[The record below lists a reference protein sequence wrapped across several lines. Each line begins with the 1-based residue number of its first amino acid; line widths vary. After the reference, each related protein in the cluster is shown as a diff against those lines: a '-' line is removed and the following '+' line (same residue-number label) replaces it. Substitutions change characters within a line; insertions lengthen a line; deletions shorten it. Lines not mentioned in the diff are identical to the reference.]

1 MAAKPVV
8 LPEPFSGETSWDEW
22 SIHFGNVADVNEWD
36 DEQKLKWL
44 KVRLTGRAQKAFQHL
59 PEASR
64 ATFNLAKAALKM
76 RFEPESRTTRYQ
88 AEFQS
93 RRKKTSEGWADFA
106 DDLQSLAEKA
116 YPSLQHE
123 ARERLAINAYLQQ
136 LTQPQVAFSVKQR
149 NPETLDDAVAATLEM
164 ESYVESPH
172 NRAGAVSTLQPE
184 TEAAI
189 VAVIG
194 PVEKLTRMV
203 ERLTEQVETLQEEAS
218 RARCQP
224 ADEGRD
230 RHPRYREGR
239 QEPGNRRPKQQSRTF
254 DGEYWRCHER
264 GHIARNCTQSRR
276 APQTGKLET
285 PGAQG
290 RAPEGEPSKAHSPNV
305 CVCVSPVAPKGG
317 YRLLGAVNDV
327 QLSLLLDT

>member
-22 SIHFGNVADVNEWD
+22 SIHFENVTDVNGWD

-44 KVRLTGRAQKAFQHL
+44 KVRLTGRAQKAFQRL

-64 ATFNLAKAALKM
+64 ATFDLAEAALKG
-76 RFEPESRTTRYQ
+76 RFEPESRKTRYQ

-93 RRKKTSEGWADFA
+93 RRKKTNEGWADFA
-106 DDLQSLAEKA
+106 DDLQFLAEKA

-123 ARERLAINAYLQQ
+123 ARERLAINTYLQQ
-136 LTQPQVAFSVKQR
+136 LPQPQMAFSVKQK

-172 NRAGAVSTLQPE
+172 NHAGTVSTLQSE
-184 TEAAI
+184 TETATVAI
-189 VAVIG
+189 IG

-203 ERLTEQVETLQEEAS
+203 ERLTEQVEALQEEAS
-218 RARCQP
+218 RARRQP

-230 RHPRYREGR
+230 YRPRYREGR

-254 DGEYWRCHER
+254 DGECWRCHER
-264 GHIARNCTQSRR
+264 GHIARNCTQSR
-276 APQTGKLET
+276 ATQQE
-285 PGAQG
+285 
-290 RAPEGEPSKAHSPNV
+290 N
-305 CVCVSPVAPKGG
+305 
-317 YRLLGAVNDV
+317 
-327 QLSLLLDT
+327 

>member
-1 MAAKPVV
+1 MYW
-8 LPEPFSGETSWDEW
+8 LPEVW

-44 KVRLTGRAQKAFQHL
+44 KVRLTGRAQKAFQRL

-64 ATFNLAKAALKM
+64 ATFNLAKAALKV
-76 RFEPESRTTRYQ
+76 RFEPESSKTRYQ

-164 ESYVESPH
+164 EPCWGSFHATARDRGRYCCC
-172 NRAGAVSTLQPE
+172 STLPSN
-184 TEAAI
+184 ARG
-189 VAVIG
+189 V
-194 PVEKLTRMV
+194 
-203 ERLTEQVETLQEEAS
+203 S
-218 RARCQP
+218 RAS
-224 ADEGRD
+224 
-230 RHPRYREGR
+230 
-239 QEPGNRRPKQQSRTF
+239 GNTTASTSSA
-254 DGEYWRCHER
+254 R
-264 GHIARNCTQSRR
+264 GLTW
-276 APQTGKLET
+276 
-285 PGAQG
+285 
-290 RAPEGEPSKAHSPNV
+290 
-305 CVCVSPVAPKGG
+305 
-317 YRLLGAVNDV
+317 
-327 QLSLLLDT
+327 